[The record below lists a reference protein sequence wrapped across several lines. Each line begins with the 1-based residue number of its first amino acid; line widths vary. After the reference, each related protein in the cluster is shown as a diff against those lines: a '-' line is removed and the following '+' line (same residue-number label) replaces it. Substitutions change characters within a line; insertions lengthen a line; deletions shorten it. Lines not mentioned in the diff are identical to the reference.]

1 VQLTGR
7 ICGTEGVS
15 VITVDRGWIRR
26 IVPLPGAIA
35 EEWPW
40 IAPGLIDIQVNGF
53 AGHNLNVAEVTAE
66 DVVAIA
72 EAQFPTGVTR
82 FCPTVTGGPEERMR
96 RSLQAIA
103 RARRE
108 GHLEEHIPCIHLE
121 GPYISPEEGPRGAHL
136 REFIRPPDRD
146 EFRRFQEAAE
156 GLIGLVTLAPE
167 VEGALPFIEWL
178 VDQGIRVALGH
189 TNATTAEIH
198 AAIRAG
204 ASLSTHLG
212 NGSHALLPRHPNYIW
227 DQLAADELW
236 ASFIVDGH
244 HLPPAVV
251 KCFLRCKG
259 VERSILTTDAV
270 QFAGQPP
277 GRYTVAGRTIEV
289 SEDGRISLVGTP
301 YLAGS
306 CLEMHR
312 GVANLVRFSDL
323 NLAQALTVASTNPA
337 RFLGLAEVGRVAP
350 GQRADL
356 VVLDWEEATGCL
368 TIRQTIAGGKVV
380 YERKIEGDGHV

>member
-1 VQLTGR
+1 MQLTGR

-15 VITVDRGWIRR
+15 RVDIDSGRITG
-26 IVPLPGAIA
+26 IA
-35 EEWPW
+35 SIPEAEPKDWPW

-53 AGHNLNVAEVTAE
+53 AGHSLNVPEVTVE
-66 DVVAIA
+66 DVLAIA
-72 EAQFPTGVTR
+72 EAQYATGVTQ
-82 FCPTVTGGPEERMR
+82 FCPTVTGGPEERMK
-96 RSLQAIA
+96 RSLRAIA
-103 RARRE
+103 QARRQ
-108 GHLEEHIPCIHLE
+108 GCLADRIPLIHLE
-121 GPYISPEEGPRGAHL
+121 GPYLSPEDGPRGAHL
-136 REFIRPPDRD
+136 REFIRPPDWD
-146 EFRRFQEAAE
+146 EFQRFQEAAE

-167 VEGALPFIEWL
+167 VEGARPFIERL
-178 VDQGIRVALGH
+178 VAEGVIVALGH
-189 TNATTAEIH
+189 TNATTDDIA

-212 NGSHALLPRHPNYIW
+212 NGSHALIPRHPNYIW

-277 GRYTVAGRTIEV
+277 GLYTTAGRTVEV
-289 SEDGRISLVGTP
+289 SETGRISLVGTP

-306 CLEMHR
+306 CLEMYR

-323 NLAQALTVASTNPA
+323 TLTQALTVSATNPA
-337 RFLGLAEVGRVAP
+337 RLLGLGDRVGQVAV

-356 VVLDWEEATGCL
+356 IVFDWEEETCRL
-368 TIRQTIAGGKVV
+368 TVRQTIAGGEVV
-380 YERKIEGDGHV
+380 YRDMGR

>member
-1 VQLTGR
+1 MQLTGR

-15 VITVDRGWIRR
+15 VITIERGWIQG
-26 IVPLPGAIA
+26 IAPLPGAVA
-35 EEWPW
+35 AEWPW
-40 IAPGLIDIQVNGF
+40 IAPGLIDLQVNGF
-53 AGHNLNVAEVTAE
+53 AGHNLNVAEVTAD

-72 EAQFPTGVTR
+72 QAQFPTGVTR
-82 FCPTVTGGPEERMR
+82 FCPTVTSGPEERMK

-103 RARRE
+103 QARRE
-108 GHLEEHIPCIHLE
+108 AHLEEHISCIHLE
-121 GPYISPEEGPRGAHL
+121 GPYISPEEGPRGAH
-136 REFIRPPDRD
+136 RPEFVRPPDRD

-156 GLIGLVTLAPE
+156 GWIGLVTLAPE
-167 VEGALPFIEWL
+167 VEGALPFMEWL
-178 VDQGIRVALGH
+178 VEQGIRVAIGH
-189 TNATTAEIH
+189 TNATTEEIQ

-212 NGSHALLPRHPNYIW
+212 NGSHALLPRHPNYLW

-277 GRYTVAGRTIEV
+277 GRYTVAGRTVEV
-289 SEDGRISLVGTP
+289 SESGRISLVGTP

-306 CLEMHR
+306 CLEMYR
-312 GVANLVRFSDL
+312 GVANLVCFSDL
-323 NLAQALTVASTNPA
+323 NLAQALTVAATNPA

-350 GQRADL
+350 GYRADL
-356 VVLDWEEATGCL
+356 VVLDWEEDSARL
-368 TIRQTIAGGKVV
+368 TVRQTIAGGQVV
-380 YERKIEGDGHV
+380 YG

>member
-1 VQLTGR
+1 MQLTGR
-7 ICGTEGVS
+7 ICGTQGVS
-15 VITVDRGWIRR
+15 HIHIDNGWITG
-26 IVPLPGAIA
+26 ITPFPEAVPQ
-35 EEWPW
+35 EWPW

-53 AGHNLNVAEVTAE
+53 AGHNLNGSEVTAA

-72 EAQFPTGVTR
+72 AAQYSTGTTR
-82 FCPTVTGGPEERMR
+82 FCPTVTGGPPERMK
-96 RSLQAIA
+96 RSLQAVA
-103 RARRE
+103 KARRE
-108 GHLEEHIPCIHLE
+108 AGLEEQIPCIHLE
-121 GPYISPEEGPRGAHL
+121 GPYISPEEGPRGAHR
-136 REFIRPPDRD
+136 REFIRPPDRE
-146 EFRRFQEAAE
+146 EFQRFQEAAE

-167 VEGALPFIEWL
+167 VEGALPFMEWL
-178 VDQGIRVALGH
+178 MGQGVRVALGH
-189 TNATTAEIH
+189 TNATTEEIR

-212 NGSHALLPRHPNYIW
+212 NGSHALIPRHPNYIW

-277 GRYTVAGRTIEV
+277 GLYTISGRTVEV
-289 SEDGRISLVGTP
+289 HASGRISLVGTP

-312 GVANLVRFSDL
+312 GVGNLVRFSDL
-323 NLAQALTVASTNPA
+323 TLAQAITVAVTNPA
-337 RFLGLAEVGRVAP
+337 RFLGLADRVGQVAV

-356 VVLDWEEATGCL
+356 MVFDWEEETYHL
-368 TIRQTIAGGKVV
+368 TVRQTVAGGKVV
-380 YERKIEGDGHV
+380 FEATA

>member
-15 VITVDRGWIRR
+15 RIDIDDGRITG
-26 IVPLPGAIA
+26 IA
-35 EEWPW
+35 SVAAAPEEWPW

-53 AGHNLNVAEVTAE
+53 AGHSLNVPEVIAE

-72 EAQFPTGVTR
+72 EAQYPTGVTT
-82 FCPTVTGGPEERMR
+82 FCPTVTGGSAERMT
-96 RSLQAIA
+96 RSLRAVA
-103 RARRE
+103 EARRQ
-108 GHLEEHIPCIHLE
+108 GRLADRMPLIHLE
-121 GPYISPEEGPRGAHL
+121 GPYLSPEDGPRGAHL
-136 REFIRPPDRD
+136 KEFIRPPDGD
-146 EFRRFQEAAE
+146 EFQRFQEAAE

-167 VEGALPFIEWL
+167 VEGALPFIEKF
-178 VDQGIRVALGH
+178 VAAGIIAAIGH
-189 TNATTAEIH
+189 TNASTEIID

-212 NGSHALLPRHPNYIW
+212 NGSHALIPRHPNYIW

-251 KCFLRCKG
+251 QCFLRCKG
-259 VERSILTTDAV
+259 VERSILTTDAI

-277 GRYTVAGRTIEV
+277 GRYTVAGRTVEV
-289 SEDGRISLVGTP
+289 SEAGRVSLVGTP

-306 CLEMHR
+306 CLEMYR
-312 GVANLVRFSDL
+312 GVANVVRFSDL
-323 NLAQALTVASTNPA
+323 TLAQALTIASTNPA
-337 RFLGLAEVGRVAP
+337 RLLGLADRVGQVAI

-356 VVLDWEEATGCL
+356 MVFDREEETCRL
-368 TIRQTIAGGKVV
+368 TVRQTIAGGEVV
-380 YERKIEGDGHV
+380 YEAMA